1 MLIVCD
7 AVRIMRMT
15 MFLCHLSIGNW
26 GSWKCKCSD
35 PVQPVSNCSNDG
47 GAMVGIRFMMRV
59 KSNCPRGKLVESKSF
74 TSNKS
79 HLFVQPQQLLEHLS
93 FLRPPLHCWRRDG
106 LFAKRLFD
114 TAIFLLEHTTT
125 VTVST
130 SIGADCHLW
139 TFDLICG
146 RVRGKGWKTFVI
158 NALRIFGQRKQL
170 EYTRSLHIAA

>member
-1 MLIVCD
+1 MFHHVMLIVCD

-15 MFLCHLSIGNW
+15 MFLCQLSIGNW
-26 GSWKCKCSD
+26 GSCKCKCSD

-106 LFAKRLFD
+106 LFDF
-114 TAIFLLEHTTT
+114 
-125 VTVST
+125 ST
-130 SIGADCHLW
+130 PQYFCLSIPQQCLSQHQLVQIVICGHLIWFVDESEEKVGKHLW
-139 TFDLICG
+139 
-146 RVRGKGWKTFVI
+146 
-158 NALRIFGQRKQL
+158 
-170 EYTRSLHIAA
+170 